1 MGEKALAT
9 IIAIVAVC
17 VLIGMGLFIS
27 FNWFGPILLWAAVIV
42 LIPLLGA
49 FAWFLGNMGYDGPA
63 KIIGGFAGAVTV
75 GAFLTAFVPGIREMG
90 RETANYISRMAQKHG
105 RELAAPL
112 EVPCTNEFSDPRTN
126 ESVMFYRTNTA
137 GMMICYEHAGH
148 VLGEPLKPVTRDLWQ
163 ANLGR
168 MNAQKL
174 ADERQAELATAAK
187 QAEEARIAAESA
199 AEERM
204 RAIEEEVRALK
215 EHPPEP
221 SSPVPSPISEPHNS
235 PISVLATP
243 EPIAVRAARET
254 VVVPKGTV
262 ITVEV
267 RRAVNLQKALGRVA
281 SVSTEGVIVEV
292 DPPAEDIL
300 PRQSVVSLSISDISF
315 NERRGYITAS
325 VRVEEIIR
333 RDSERI
339 VLSSE
344 NDMVQ
349 IRTERRFDGYISP
362 TTPLIAFGV
371 REAWV
376 ATGSLFRFKLTYPAT
391 IPVVARN

>member
-1 MGEKALAT
+1 MGKKILA
-9 IIAIVAVC
+9 AIVALVAIV
-17 VLIGMGLFIS
+17 VLIGMGLFVSIG
-27 FNWFGPILLWAAVIV
+27 WFGPILLWAAVIV
-42 LIPLLGA
+42 VIPLLGS
-49 FAWFLGNMGYDGPA
+49 FAWFLNRIGWDGPA

-90 RETANYISRMAQKHG
+90 RETANYISRIAQKHG

-112 EVPCTNEFSDPRTN
+112 EVPCTNEFSDPRTG
-126 ESVMFYRTNTA
+126 EPVMFYRVNETGT
-137 GMMICYEHAGH
+137 MICYEHAGH
-148 VLGEPLKPVTRDLWQ
+148 VRGEPLKPVTRDLWQ
-163 ANLGR
+163 ANIGR
-168 MNAQKL
+168 MNAQRIAEEQK
-174 ADERQAELATAAK
+174 AELAAATK
-187 QAEEARIAAESA
+187 RAEEARIATEAA

-204 RAIEEEVRALK
+204 KAVEEEIKALK
-215 EHPPEP
+215 ERPSELPSP
-221 SSPVPSPISEPHNS
+221 ASSPVSEPQNDPS
-235 PISVLATP
+235 SVLTMP
-243 EPIAVRAARET
+243 EPIAVRATRET
-254 VVVPKGTV
+254 VVVPKGTT

-362 TTPLIAFGV
+362 TTPLSAFGV